1 MMIKREAYMR
11 RIRPFIGKELIKVL
25 TGIRQSGKSVM
36 LKLIQEELVKQG
48 VSTSQFI
55 SLNFEETNNAHLFSA
70 ETLHEEM
77 SRRIERI
84 EGKAYL
90 FFDEIQNVTGWEKCV
105 NSLRVKYDCD
115 IYVTGSGANLLSG
128 EYSTYLSGRYVEFV
142 VYPLS
147 FAEFSEMYYKIFPTA
162 SQQEVF
168 AKYLFLGGM
177 PYLGKLRYAEEPSR
191 KYLQNMCNSI
201 ILRDIVKRNRV
212 RNVDLLERI
221 IVYVSSNAGTIFST
235 STMTKHFKNEELF
248 TTPETIRNYLKY
260 CEEACL
266 FHCLPKR
273 SLQNVRK
280 YYLADHGIREAI
292 YGGNLEGIEP
302 ILENI
307 VFVELRRRGYKV
319 SFDTAGAGE
328 IDFIAEKP
336 NEKVYIQVCYLLASE
351 EVIQREFGVYDSI
364 RDNYPKYVVSLDEF
378 DLSRNGIK
386 HKNIRDFLLLP
397 EWN

>member
-1 MMIKREAYMR
+1 MIKREAYMR

-177 PYLGKLRYAEEPSR
+177 PYLGKLRYA
-191 KYLQNMCNSI
+191 
-201 ILRDIVKRNRV
+201 
-212 RNVDLLERI
+212 
-221 IVYVSSNAGTIFST
+221 
-235 STMTKHFKNEELF
+235 
-248 TTPETIRNYLKY
+248 
-260 CEEACL
+260 
-266 FHCLPKR
+266 
-273 SLQNVRK
+273 
-280 YYLADHGIREAI
+280 
-292 YGGNLEGIEP
+292 
-302 ILENI
+302 
-307 VFVELRRRGYKV
+307 
-319 SFDTAGAGE
+319 
-328 IDFIAEKP
+328 
-336 NEKVYIQVCYLLASE
+336 
-351 EVIQREFGVYDSI
+351 
-364 RDNYPKYVVSLDEF
+364 
-378 DLSRNGIK
+378 
-386 HKNIRDFLLLP
+386 
-397 EWN
+397 

>member
-128 EYSTYLSGRYVEFV
+128 ETHIYPADTLNLLSIR
-142 VYPLS
+142 S
-147 FAEFSEMYYKIFPTA
+147 H
-162 SQQEVF
+162 
-168 AKYLFLGGM
+168 
-177 PYLGKLRYAEEPSR
+177 
-191 KYLQNMCNSI
+191 LQNLARCITRFFQQPHSRRCSQNTSSSAAC
-201 ILRDIVKRNRV
+201 
-212 RNVDLLERI
+212 RI
-221 IVYVSSNAGTIFST
+221 WESSDTQKNLPVSTCRICAT
-235 STMTKHFKNEELF
+235 L
-248 TTPETIRNYLKY
+248 
-260 CEEACL
+260 
-266 FHCLPKR
+266 
-273 SLQNVRK
+273 
-280 YYLADHGIREAI
+280 
-292 YGGNLEGIEP
+292 
-302 ILENI
+302 
-307 VFVELRRRGYKV
+307 
-319 SFDTAGAGE
+319 
-328 IDFIAEKP
+328 
-336 NEKVYIQVCYLLASE
+336 
-351 EVIQREFGVYDSI
+351 
-364 RDNYPKYVVSLDEF
+364 
-378 DLSRNGIK
+378 
-386 HKNIRDFLLLP
+386 
-397 EWN
+397 